1 MEKLNQFSIQ
11 RIKTSQIGAF
21 MPIAMQT
28 SQRQI
33 VQSSKATMLAWN
45 DVINVEVEG
54 EKSGSKMTLLAA
66 VGRSLPNLRY

>member
-1 MEKLNQFSIQ
+1 MEKLNQLAIHG
-11 RIKTSQIGAF
+11 IKTRQIGAF

-33 VQSSKATMLAWN
+33 VQTSKATMLAWN

-54 EKSGSKMTLLAA
+54 KKSGSKMTVFAA
-66 VGRSLPNLRY
+66 VGRSLPDLLD

>member
-21 MPIAMQT
+21 MPIAIQT

-33 VQSSKATMLAWN
+33 VQSSESTMLAWN
-45 DVINVEVEG
+45 DVIIVEVEG
-54 EKSGSKMTLLAA
+54 KNLAA
-66 VGRSLPNLRY
+66 R